1 MTVPVLKRGVGMTW
15 PTRQALLDRLR
26 QERGLS
32 LVELLVAMVLA
43 VVVFGATLDV
53 LVNYTH
59 LETGSQERL
68 DAQNSA
74 RLGVDRIVRQ
84 LRNIASPVTSP
95 KLLERATPYDVVF
108 QTIGSAGVNNSTC
121 GSNTTCDE
129 RVRYCIPQD
138 TSTGT
143 ASDEQVIGETQT
155 WTTATPPSSPWSSD
169 SSVTI
174 PCPDNP
180 LPSGVTKSIVVA
192 PYVTNRYQQ
201 RSDRP
206 AFYFNDG
213 SDPSDLSSVFTVQ
226 IDLFVNPTPSVP
238 AAESEI
244 KSGAFLRNQ
253 PRSPVA
259 HFTPLYTGNGG
270 VVLNGGVSYSP
281 DGEDLTYSW
290 TCISTSCPDSSALTS
305 SNQGLVDWNPGAG
318 TYTVQLT
325 VTDET
330 GLTATD
336 IETVTVT

>member
-1 MTVPVLKRGVGMTW
+1 MTLGMRIRRG
-15 PTRQALLDRLR
+15 LLERLR
-26 QERGLS
+26 HEGGLS
-32 LVELLVAMVLA
+32 LVELLISMVLA

-53 LVNYTH
+53 LVNYTK
-59 LETGSQERL
+59 LQTGSQERL
-68 DAQNSA
+68 DAQNAA

-95 KLLERATPYDVVF
+95 KLLERATPYDIVF

-143 ASDEQVIGETQT
+143 ASDEEVIGETQT
-155 WTTATPPSSPWSSD
+155 WTTATAPSSPWSSD

-174 PCPDNP
+174 PCPDTT

-201 RSDRP
+201 RTDRH

-213 SDPSDLSSVFTVQ
+213 TDPTDLSSVFTVQ
-226 IDLFVNPTPSVP
+226 IDLFVNPTPGV
-238 AAESEI
+238 AGAESEI

-259 HFTPLYTGNGG
+259 NFTYTATGNGG
-270 VVLNGGVSYSP
+270 VLLNGGTSYSP

-290 TCISTSCPDSSALTS
+290 SCTSTSCPDSSALTG
-305 SNQGLVDWNPGAG
+305 SNQGLVDWTPGAG
-318 TYTVQLT
+318 TYTVELT
-325 VTDET
+325 VTDQT
-330 GLTATD
+330 GLTATTSPQ
-336 IETVTVT
+336 TVTVT

>member
-1 MTVPVLKRGVGMTW
+1 MKSRTPIGQG
-15 PTRQALLDRLR
+15 LLDRLR
-26 QERGLS
+26 HEGGLG
-32 LVELLVAMVLA
+32 LVELLIAMVLA
-43 VVVFGATLDV
+43 VVIFGATLDV

-59 LETGSQERL
+59 LETGSQQRL
-68 DAQNSA
+68 DAQNAA

-95 KLLERATPYDVVF
+95 KLLERATPYDIVF

-121 GSNTTCDE
+121 GSNTTCDQ

-138 TSTGT
+138 TASGT

-169 SSVTI
+169 PTVTI
-174 PCPDNP
+174 PCPDSP

-201 RSDRP
+201 RTDRP
-206 AFYFNDG
+206 AFYFNNG
-213 SDPSDLSSVFTVQ
+213 SSPSNLGSVFTVQ

-259 HFTPLYTGNGG
+259 YFTSTDTGNGG
-270 VVLNGGVSYSP
+270 VLLNGGTSYSP
-281 DGEDLTYSW
+281 DGENLTYSW
-290 TCISTSCPDSSALTS
+290 SCTPSCPDSSALTG
-305 SNQGLVDWNPGAG
+305 SNQGLVDWTPGAG

-330 GLTATD
+330 GLTAPYTAS
-336 IETVTVT
+336 VTVT

>member
-1 MTVPVLKRGVGMTW
+1 MRARLPARRASLGGV
-15 PTRQALLDRLR
+15 RDQAGFTLI
-26 QERGLS
+26 
-32 LVELLVAMVLA
+32 ELLMAMVLT

-53 LVNYTH
+53 LVNYTN
-59 LETGSQERL
+59 LQTGSTERL

-95 KLLERATPYDVVF
+95 KLLERATPYDIVF
-108 QTIGSAGVNNSTC
+108 QTIGSTGGSNSSC
-121 GSNTTCDE
+121 GQNTTCDE

-138 TSTGT
+138 TTPGT

-169 SSVTI
+169 PTVTI

-180 LPSGVTKSIVVA
+180 LPSGVTKSVVVA
-192 PYVTNRYQQ
+192 PYVTNRYEG
-201 RSDRP
+201 RTDRP
-206 AFYFNDG
+206 AFYFNNG
-213 SDPSDLSSVFTVQ
+213 SDPSDLGSVFTVQ
-226 IDLFVNPTPSVP
+226 VDLFVNPTPSVP

-259 HFTPLYTGNGG
+259 SFTSTDTGNGG
-270 VVLNGGVSYSP
+270 VLLNGGTSYSP

-290 TCISTSCPDSSALTS
+290 TCTSSSCPDNSTLTS
-305 SNQGLVDWNPGAG
+305 SNQGLVDWTPGAG

-325 VTDET
+325 VTDQT
-330 GLTATD
+330 GLTQTATQS
-336 IETVTVT
+336 VTVT